1 MTTSS
6 IPPYIGGTQGRAL
19 RAYLDSLNNYIIS
32 VSVAGTAGQISVS
45 NGSFSGGLPATFSIA
60 TNPVLPGT
68 GSVTIPSGTTALAS
82 SPSNGM
88 MRYDTDT
95 NNIRAVV
102 NSVWKS
108 IITEA
113 DTGLIDH
120 DLLMNYVANE
130 HIDWTNAGASFYTT
144 GNLTCI
150 GEVNFLSATIFWIPC
165 QSQPTLTT
173 PGELRMSYDGD
184 GTNVLT
190 GALTFY
196 DATQQLYLCGTT
208 NFPTT
213 DNDVP
218 AFDSATNSIVW
229 QAQTG
234 GAGVSDGDKGDITVS
249 GSGATWTI
257 DNSAVTYAKMQNVSA
272 TDKLLGRSTAGAGV
286 VEEITCTSFARTLLD
301 DTDAATARTTLGI
314 SASGVDYG
322 LTYCV
327 GKGIFN

>member
-1 MTTSS
+1 
-6 IPPYIGGTQGRAL
+6 
-19 RAYLDSLNNYIIS
+19 
-32 VSVAGTAGQISVS
+32 
-45 NGSFSGGLPATFSIA
+45 
-60 TNPVLPGT
+60 
-68 GSVTIPSGTTALAS
+68 
-82 SPSNGM
+82 M

-95 NNIRAVV
+95 NNLRAVINGSWDDV
-102 NSVWKS
+102 MTGASVDPA
-108 IITEA
+108 T
-113 DTGLIDH
+113 IDH
-120 DLLMNYVANE
+120 NLLMNYVANE

-150 GEVNFLSATIFWIPC
+150 GAVNFLSATIFWIPC

-314 SASGVDYG
+314 SASSVDYG